1 MNTTDTSTI
10 RQEITIAAPAA
21 KVFAALTVPEQL
33 KQWWWDNDSSTMEAD
48 FRVGGAWRA
57 TGESREG
64 ESFSV
69 TGTYRVI
76 DPPRV
81 LEYTWVHRWGQLDE
95 KTETIVRFELA
106 ERDGV
111 THLRLTH
118 SGFTDMSS
126 KDDHN
131 SGWPQVLAWLSD
143 YVQ

>member
-33 KQWWWDNDSSTMEAD
+33 KQWWWDNDDSTIEQD
-48 FRVGGAWRA
+48 FHVGGVWRA
-57 TGESREG
+57 TGTSGKG
-64 ESFSV
+64 ERFSV

-81 LEYTWVHRWGQLDE
+81 LEYTWLHDWGQID
-95 KTETIVRFELA
+95 KTETIVRFELD

-111 THLRLTH
+111 THLRLIH

-126 KDDHN
+126 KDDHEN
-131 SGWPQVLAWLSD
+131 GWPKVLGWLRD